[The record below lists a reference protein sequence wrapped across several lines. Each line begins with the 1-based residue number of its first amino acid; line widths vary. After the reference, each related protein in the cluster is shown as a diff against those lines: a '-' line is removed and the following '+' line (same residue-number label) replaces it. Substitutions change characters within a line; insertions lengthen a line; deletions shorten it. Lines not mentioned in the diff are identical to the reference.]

1 MRKATK
7 GVLATTGGVLIL
19 LAGVAGT
26 LAAWTDSKTI
36 AGGNISSGHL
46 AIVTDA
52 TNTGCGAWKL
62 DNGEQAPFTYTSGD
76 PIVPGDVLTRD
87 CAYTVRATGNHL
99 RATVGISAVN
109 FSGTDGNLGGKLTA
123 QVSSVKLNGTPVT
136 SFTEADNGATLTAN
150 VTVTFDS
157 TAGNTTQNLSTVF
170 DSLTL
175 TATQVHA

>member
-7 GVLATTGGVLIL
+7 GVLAATLGVLIL
-19 LAGVAGT
+19 LAGAGT

-36 AGGNISSGHL
+36 AGGNINSGHL

-52 TNTGCGAWKL
+52 TNTGCGPWKL
-62 DNGEQAPFTYTSGD
+62 DNGEQAPYTYTAGD
-76 PIVPGDVLTRD
+76 PIVPGDVLSRD
-87 CAYTVRATGNHL
+87 CAYTVRAAGNHL

-109 FSGTDGNLGGKLTA
+109 FSGTNGNFGGKLNA
-123 QVSSVKLNGTPVT
+123 SVSSVKLNGTPVT
-136 SFTEADNGATLTAN
+136 SFTEADNGATLTAS

-157 TAGNTTQNLSTVF
+157 TADNTTQNLSTVF

-175 TATQVHA
+175 TATQVHS